1 METLSSEIVGL
12 IYELLPG
19 FISAW
24 IFFGLTAYLRPS
36 PFERVVQAL
45 IFTVIVRAFVIGL
58 REALFFGARFVVIG
72 TWSTESELLWSV
84 TTAVLFG
91 LFLSWCV
98 NNDFPCLLLRKDGQ
112 EKCNG
117 VLLHIHKV
125 ASRLN
130 LTNKTLHP
138 SEWFSFF
145 VNQEGYVVLHLTGER
160 RLYGWVIQFP
170 DDPDSGHFILD
181 EPEWLLDDG
190 QRVKLHSV
198 DKFCLNVKDVEW
210 VEFLKNTDKIT
221 IPEEKQQEDY
231 KPIYKLYERKEIHNA
246 NECSEEPAAQPGKV
260 D

>member
-1 METLSSEIVGL
+1 MDTLSSEIVGV

-45 IFTVIVRAFVIGL
+45 IFTVIVRTMVVGL
-58 REALFFGARFVVIG
+58 REGLFWGGRFITIG
-72 TWSTESELLWSV
+72 TWNTESELLWSV
-84 TTAVLFG
+84 FIAVLFG

-98 NNDFPCLLLRKDGQ
+98 NNDFPCVILRKDGR
-112 EKCNG
+112 EKCKG
-117 VLLHIHKV
+117 IVLRVHKCL
-125 ASRLN
+125 SKLN
-130 LTNKTLHP
+130 LSNKTLHP

-145 VNQEGYVVLHLTGER
+145 SNQEGFVVLHLAGER

-170 DDPDSGHFILD
+170 DDPDSGHFILT

-190 QRVKLHSV
+190 QRVSLHSV
-198 DKFCLNVKDVEW
+198 DKLCLNVKDVEW
-210 VEFLKNTDKIT
+210 VEFLKNTGEIT
-221 IPEEKQQEDY
+221 VPEEEQQKDY
-231 KPIYKLYERKEIHNA
+231 KPIYQLYERKDGQDADKCPEQ
-246 NECSEEPAAQPGKV
+246 PAAERKTP

>member
-1 METLSSEIVGL
+1 MEAFSSEIVGV

-45 IFTVIVRAFVIGL
+45 IFTVIIRTTVIVL
-58 REALFFGARFVVIG
+58 RESLFWGGKLITLG
-72 TWSTESELLWSV
+72 TWDTESELLWSV
-84 TTAVLFG
+84 LIAVLFG
-91 LFLSWCV
+91 LLLSWCV
-98 NNDFPCLLLRKDGQ
+98 NNDFPCVLLRKDGA
-112 EKCNG
+112 EKCRG
-117 VLLHIHKV
+117 VMLRLNKL
-125 ASRLN
+125 ASKLN

-145 VNQEGYVVLHLTGER
+145 ANQESFVVLHLAGER

-170 DDPDSGHFILD
+170 DDPNSGHFILT
-181 EPEWLLDDG
+181 EAEWLLDNG

-198 DKFCLNVKDVEW
+198 DKLCLNVKDVEW
-210 VEFLKNTDKIT
+210 VEFLKWPDEIAV
-221 IPEEKQQEDY
+221 PEQKQQEDY
-231 KPIYKLYERKEIHNA
+231 RLIYQLYEEKETYDVDKCSQEPATGRKEL
-246 NECSEEPAAQPGKV
+246 